1 MTQASGHLR
10 DAMVAYCTRTGA
22 DPLLVQGAGGNVSWK
37 DGDTLWIKASGTWLA
52 DASQRDIF
60 VPVDLPHL
68 QQELAA
74 GRHESKPQVKGEHAL
89 RPSIETVLHALMPHK
104 VVVHLHAIEVL
115 AHLVRED
122 FTESLRRSG
131 LQDAFDCAVVDY
143 HKPGVALARAVQGA
157 LAQTPSARVVFM
169 RNHGVV
175 VGGDDVDDV
184 ERVMHELVVRFK
196 TVPFLSEGQA
206 VPAESLVLGDAVY
219 APLDE
224 PALHQLAT
232 EPRLYD
238 RLPEAWAL
246 YPDHVVFLGA
256 RASLHAS
263 VSALTQALAQE
274 GTPPELVFVQD
285 LGVFARESFNVARK
299 AQLRCY
305 LDVLARQP
313 ADAVIRALSM
323 EQVAELLDWD
333 AERYR
338 QSMANL
344 KLTEVT

>member
-10 DAMVAYCTRTGA
+10 DAVVAYCTRAGA

-37 DGDTLWIKASGTWLA
+37 EGDTLWIKASGTWLA

-60 VPVDLPHL
+60 VPVNLPHL

-143 HKPGVALARAVQGA
+143 HKPGVALARAVQAA

-184 ERVMHELVVRFK
+184 ERVIQELSERFK
-196 TVPFLSEGQA
+196 TVPLARAGQA
-206 VPAESLVLGDAVY
+206 APTEPLVVGDAAY
-219 APLDE
+219 LPLEE
-224 PALHQLAT
+224 PGLHQLAT
-232 EPRLYD
+232 EPILYSRMGD
-238 RLPEAWAL
+238 AWAL

-256 RASLHAS
+256 RASLHAT
-263 VSALTQALAQE
+263 VPALTQALAQADAV
-274 GTPPELVFVQD
+274 PELVFVQG
-285 LGVFARESFNVARK
+285 LGVFARESFSVAK
-299 AQLRCY
+299 TAQLRCY

-313 ADAVIRALSM
+313 ADAVIRSLSM
-323 EQVAELLDWD
+323 DQIAELLNWD

-338 QSMANL
+338 QAMA
-344 KLTEVT
+344 K